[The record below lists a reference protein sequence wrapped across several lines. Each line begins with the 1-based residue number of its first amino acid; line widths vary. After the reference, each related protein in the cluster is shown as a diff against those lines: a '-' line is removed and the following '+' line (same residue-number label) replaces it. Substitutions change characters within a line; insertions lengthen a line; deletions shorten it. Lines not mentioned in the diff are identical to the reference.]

1 MRAVKEIKDKDG
13 KVIKRKIRRLQSS
26 SDSETE
32 SDEDFGFLETKLKR
46 HELDE
51 IETRLLQGI
60 IQKPP
65 MNKKRFDHMTRE
77 EYRRKKK
84 GANYSD
90 EYDDEEDNDS
100 FWEDSD
106 YENKVDRS
114 GKVAPGNESAET
126 ELGKS

>member
-1 MRAVKEIKDKDG
+1 M
-13 KVIKRKIRRLQSS
+13 
-26 SDSETE
+26 
-32 SDEDFGFLETKLKR
+32 
-46 HELDE
+46 DE